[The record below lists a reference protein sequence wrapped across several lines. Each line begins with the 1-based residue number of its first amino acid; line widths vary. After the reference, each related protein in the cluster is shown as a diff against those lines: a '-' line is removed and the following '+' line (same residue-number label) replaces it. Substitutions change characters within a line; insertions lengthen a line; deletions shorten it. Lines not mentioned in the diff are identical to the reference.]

1 MSTASLAR
9 GFALP
14 LLFLASLTTSA
25 AAQEVTLS
33 ETFKPGHTTKVE
45 LQVKLTAR
53 LAVPSQEGDK
63 GKEKDK
69 KGRIIAVAGKSNL
82 VFEERVLEP
91 DEADTLKTI
100 RIYRD
105 VMFER
110 TIDNMKQDASIRS
123 SVRRMVVLKPIPAEQ
138 KDSLPRP
145 VPFSPD
151 GPLTLGELEI
161 VSIDMFNPS
170 LVPGLLP
177 PNAVKPGQSW
187 KASTA
192 AIGELTNLEKV
203 EEGSVAVEFVGIAKP
218 AGKQLARLKISGSVR
233 GVDKDGP
240 SRHKLDGTAYFDF
253 SAGLLTY
260 VSMKATKE
268 LLDGK
273 GQTGGLVEGQFTL
286 TRTPVAKMP
295 AELSD
300 VSLRDI
306 DLKSSADNTL
316 LLYDNPDLGIRFLHP
331 RGWRVGTV
339 QGKQITLDHARG
351 GGGIFITVEP
361 PAKVPT
367 ADDYLKEVLEDMKK
381 QKATVT
387 NTEKPKQIRAEPIT
401 LDTFNVDVT
410 IDKDK
415 RQLDYFV
422 LKQTDGGVTIA
433 ANLPADDKE
442 LRPEVVRIVRS
453 LSVTRKIEEKE
464 KK

>member
-1 MSTASLAR
+1 MSIASVAR
-9 GFALP
+9 VFGFALP
-14 LLFLASLTTSA
+14 LLASLATPI

-33 ETFKPGHTTKVE
+33 EQFKPGHTTKIE
-45 LQVKLTAR
+45 LKVKLTAK
-53 LAVPSQEGDK
+53 LALPAQ
-63 GKEKDK
+63 EKDK
-69 KGRIIAVAGKSNL
+69 QGRIVAIAGNSTL
-82 VFEERVLEP
+82 VFEERVLAP
-91 DEADTLKTI
+91 DEADTYKTVRMYREVAFEKTI
-100 RIYRD
+100 DD
-105 VMFER
+105 V
-110 TIDNMKQDASIRS
+110 KLDAGIRP
-123 SVRRMVVLKPIPAEQ
+123 SVRRMVVLKPIEQ

-161 VSIDMFNPS
+161 VSIDIFNPT

-187 KASTA
+187 KASAA

-203 EEGSVAVEFVGIAKP
+203 EEGSVAVEFVGIVKP
-218 AGKQLARLKISGSVR
+218 NGKELARLKIAGIVR

-240 SRHKLDGTAYFDF
+240 SRHKLEGTAYFDLN
-253 SAGLLTY
+253 ARLLTY

-273 GQTGGLVEGQFTL
+273 GQTGGIVEGQFTL

-300 VSLRDI
+300 ASLRDL
-306 DLKSSADNTL
+306 DLKNTVENTL

-331 RGWRVGTV
+331 RSWRVGTV
-339 QGKQITLDHARG
+339 QGKQITLDHLRG

-361 PAKVPT
+361 SAKVPT
-367 ADDYLKEVLEDMKK
+367 ADDYLKEVLEDLKK
-381 QKATVT
+381 QKLTVT
-387 NTEKPKQIRAEPIT
+387 GTEKPTRVRAEPVT
-401 LDTFNVDVT
+401 LDSFSVDVT
-410 IDKDK
+410 IGMDK
-415 RQLDYFV
+415 RHLDYTV
-422 LKQTDGGVTIA
+422 LKQTDGGATIV
-433 ANLPADDKE
+433 ANLHAEAAE

-453 LSVTRKIEEKE
+453 LSVTKKIEEKE